1 MKYFPFRGIS
11 MRLKKT
17 MEIRF
22 LGWPTKQS
30 LDEFTAKNLWTQ
42 RRQRQWMMAMKFLN
56 RKRVDS
62 RTKAVIT
69 AKNDG
74 TILIQLTKGGNIYSS
89 RIYHKC
95 YHYIAICE
103 TNYVTFCDKTWSFV
117 FKENQIVI
125 SISLNVY
132 LNFQNIP
139 QDNFIASIS
148 GSQLQTIWGASKHQH
163 VGEAQL
169 VTFVVAEV
177 SLIFPF
183 FLYLVCHIITHFL
196 KIAIIK
202 QASFRTLYL
211 LIVTTHLFDRLCP
224 CLRLFGRYTF
234 SPMVERPS
242 WGDS

>member
-17 MEIRF
+17 MELQF

-89 RIYHKC
+89 RIYHKF
-95 YHYIAICE
+95 YQYIAICE
-103 TNYVTFCDKTWSFV
+103 TNYVTFCDKTWSFD
-117 FKENQIVI
+117 FKENQMVI

-148 GSQLQTIWGASKHQH
+148 GSQLQTIWASMN
-163 VGEAQL
+163 
-169 VTFVVAEV
+169 
-177 SLIFPF
+177 
-183 FLYLVCHIITHFL
+183 
-196 KIAIIK
+196 
-202 QASFRTLYL
+202 TL
-211 LIVTTHLFDRLCP
+211 
-224 CLRLFGRYTF
+224 
-234 SPMVERPS
+234 ERPN
-242 WGDS
+242 W